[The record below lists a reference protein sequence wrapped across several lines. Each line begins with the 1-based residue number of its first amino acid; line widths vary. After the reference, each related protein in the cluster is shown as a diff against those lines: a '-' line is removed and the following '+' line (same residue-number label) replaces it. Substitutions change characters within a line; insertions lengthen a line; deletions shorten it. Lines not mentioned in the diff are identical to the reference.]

1 MPPLLKNPIAQKRWT
16 KFRRHRRAWFSL
28 WFVAILYGVS
38 LCAEVICNSKPLY
51 VRFNDHSYFPVFRY
65 VPENAFLQNGRDTK
79 PDYRA
84 LQKSPAFTANPA
96 NRIIFPLIPWDPYEE
111 VDPQSLLADHPVA
124 LTFTPIPR
132 VGSLSIAPDLA
143 IMEDNACSAFLD
155 KSSQALTRKKL
166 TDLFTLPPG
175 MLTAIAE
182 RFANRAAPSAT
193 ATAKPAVGTS
203 VVTLTLARFNPRS
216 MPPKTVRM
224 ILRDADADDTTHEVR
239 MTHAGTPMS
248 QPPLWKQLPDTE
260 KNNLQAFAIRSLG
273 EPVTPLT
280 LTIHKTTYRVRA
292 EKSSVAWPYPPTRDH
307 WLGIDQSGRDVL
319 ARMLYGLR
327 ASLTFAFLLVAV
339 SMAFGIFMGAMQGYY
354 AGMTDLVIQRLIEIW
369 SALPFLYIMILL
381 GSVYGRSFAL
391 LLFCYGIFNWI
402 GISYYVRAEFLRLR
416 HQPFVEAAVCQGL
429 SAPRIIFHH
438 ILPNALTPVVTL
450 FPFYLVGAISALTAL
465 DYLGFGLPSP
475 TPSWGELLQQA
486 QTFRWAWWLILYPS
500 AMLFLVIISGAFIG
514 EGVRDAYDPRTYSK
528 LE

>member
-1 MPPLLKNPIAQKRWT
+1 MQTLLKNPIAQKRWT
-16 KFRRHRRAWFSL
+16 KFRRHRRAWLSL
-28 WFVAILYGVS
+28 WFIAILYGLS

-51 VRFNDHSYFPVFRY
+51 VRFNGHSYFPVLRY
-65 VPENAFLQNGRDTK
+65 VPESVFLQNGRNTQ

-84 LQKSPAFTANPA
+84 LQKSPAFSANPG

-111 VDPQSLLADHPVA
+111 VDPQSLLADHPVT

-132 VGSLSIAPDLA
+132 VGSLSIAPDLT
-143 IMEDNACSAFLD
+143 IVEENACGAFMGKPIQTL
-155 KSSQALTRKKL
+155 AGRKL
-166 TDLFTLPPG
+166 TDLFAIPPNIP
-175 MLTAIAE
+175 TAIAE
-182 RFANRAAPSAT
+182 RFTNHAVPSAT
-193 ATAKPAVGTS
+193 ATVKPASNVS
-203 VVTLTLARFNPRS
+203 AVTFTLARFAPRS
-216 MPPKTVRM
+216 APPKTVRM
-224 ILRDADADDTTHEVR
+224 ILRDADADDTAYRVM
-239 MTHAGTPMS
+239 MTHTGTPMS
-248 QPPLWKQLPDTE
+248 QPRLWKQLPAAE
-260 KNNLQAFAIRSLG
+260 KTNLQAFAIKSMG

-280 LTIHKTTYRVRA
+280 LAINKTAYRVRA

-307 WLGIDQSGRDVL
+307 WLGIDQAGRDVL

-339 SMAFGIFMGAMQGYY
+339 SMAFGIFMGAIQGYY

-416 HQPFVEAAVCQGL
+416 QQPFVEAAVCQGL
-429 SAPRIIFHH
+429 AAPRIIFHH

-465 DYLGFGLPSP
+465 DYLGFGLPSS

-500 AMLFLVIISGAFIG
+500 AMLFLVIMAGAFIG